1 MGFLQTLPPSLRQ
14 SLLADM
20 EESQISAL
28 PADLAAEAQNL
39 RRDYEQRNRQMMHER
54 FFNHVNQTGP
64 TLSSILRNT
73 VSRLGNQY
81 AIHTGSGGPGRSNL
95 WRSIGRGG
103 PGHQQN
109 AAALAAAN
117 NVKFRG
123 RMLLDHEG
131 LSCLLILLFID
142 DAKLNTTR
150 LLRILRNLCY
160 HAPTRDWVVKCL
172 LSILEKAN
180 TGGEG
185 GQANVD
191 PATSGASTPTPAK
204 MRKSMSRN
212 TDVKDSRTTGQTS
225 WLNISMDAALGFRAN
240 VFQVQRSQS
249 SSGKKSSSGN
259 LASIAVH
266 PQAAPVVCRHTL
278 EVLISLAKSFPIHFL
293 PGAGSSNAQA
303 TSDNTPSDKKSSKPA
318 EFWETIS
325 KLDRECWSSKKGKS
339 VVRSHSSVSIKSEDD
354 EAGNSALSFSA
365 FGQLLS
371 MLASPVIKRS
381 SLLTDKLLRLL
392 SLISL
397 GQPDVLKRLDD
408 SSRAEENSDGGLLV
422 DKAVKED
429 QIQLAVEVLTS
440 KACSE
445 EGLEDVTAPLLN
457 LSYGGTQTRESILH
471 LLLAGA
477 RQLGNVV
484 SNHVSDLLQELGD
497 LKASGGLATVIKE
510 DEEEGK
516 HKGVMAD
523 RFTKEA
529 VVLTAPT
536 KPKGGGELQLS
547 SMTALTNKTSS
558 QSFFLRVL
566 KVIIQLREAALLAI
580 KKAQK
585 AKKDAETK
593 KKEADAIANLLE
605 NKESDG
611 AKEDPSN
618 TNATQN
624 ESSTRDASSTAM
636 EISTAGSGNVTTQA
650 PTITSTPMEVESD
663 LPECLESLSDQ
674 LTLTDL
680 WATLS
685 NCLKELADTPDHHA
699 VLVLQP
705 TVEAFFLVHAAV
717 VSSEE
722 KKKPNQK
729 ETRKEQLAH
738 IEEKEGQ
745 LESEQTP
752 QAVVSIEEEIS
763 QDTKKFLAFAET
775 HRTVLNQILRQS
787 TTHLADGPFCVLV
800 DHTRV
805 LDFDIKRRYF
815 RTELERLDEGIR
827 REDLAVHVRRD
838 AVFEES
844 FRELHRRSAEEWK
857 NRFYIVFEGEEG
869 QDAGGLLREWYVII
883 SREIFNPN
891 YALFK
896 SSPGDRVTYTIND
909 FSHINSNHLCY
920 FKFVGGVIAKAA
932 YDNKLLECYFTRS
945 FYKHIL
951 AKAVKHQDMESEDY
965 EFYKGLDFLL
975 ENKVSDLG
983 YDLTFSTEIQEF
995 GVTEVRD
1002 LIADGRNVI
1011 VTGQNKADY
1020 IRLVCQMKMTGA
1032 IRKQIN
1038 AFLDGFYDIIP
1049 KRLISIFTEQEL
1061 ELLISGLPSIDI
1073 DDLKTNTEYHKYQVN
1088 SLQIVWFWRA
1098 LRSFDQT
1105 DRAKFLQFVTGSSK
1119 VPLQGFGAL
1128 EGMNGAQKFQIH
1140 RDDRSTDRL
1149 PAAHTCFNQLD
1160 LPAYETYDKLRTY
1173 LLKAIQ
1179 ECSEGF
1185 GFA

>member
-1 MGFLQTLPPSLRQ
+1 
-14 SLLADM
+14 
-20 EESQISAL
+20 
-28 PADLAAEAQNL
+28 
-39 RRDYEQRNRQMMHER
+39 
-54 FFNHVNQTGP
+54 
-64 TLSSILRNT
+64 
-73 VSRLGNQY
+73 
-81 AIHTGSGGPGRSNL
+81 
-95 WRSIGRGG
+95 
-103 PGHQQN
+103 
-109 AAALAAAN
+109 
-117 NVKFRG
+117 
-123 RMLLDHEG
+123 
-131 LSCLLILLFID
+131 
-142 DAKLNTTR
+142 
-150 LLRILRNLCY
+150 
-160 HAPTRDWVVKCL
+160 
-172 LSILEKAN
+172 
-180 TGGEG
+180 
-185 GQANVD
+185 
-191 PATSGASTPTPAK
+191 
-204 MRKSMSRN
+204 
-212 TDVKDSRTTGQTS
+212 
-225 WLNISMDAALGFRAN
+225 
-240 VFQVQRSQS
+240 
-249 SSGKKSSSGN
+249 
-259 LASIAVH
+259 
-266 PQAAPVVCRHTL
+266 
-278 EVLISLAKSFPIHFL
+278 
-293 PGAGSSNAQA
+293 
-303 TSDNTPSDKKSSKPA
+303 
-318 EFWETIS
+318 
-325 KLDRECWSSKKGKS
+325 
-339 VVRSHSSVSIKSEDD
+339 
-354 EAGNSALSFSA
+354 
-365 FGQLLS
+365 
-371 MLASPVIKRS
+371 
-381 SLLTDKLLRLL
+381 
-392 SLISL
+392 
-397 GQPDVLKRLDD
+397 
-408 SSRAEENSDGGLLV
+408 
-422 DKAVKED
+422 
-429 QIQLAVEVLTS
+429 
-440 KACSE
+440 
-445 EGLEDVTAPLLN
+445 
-457 LSYGGTQTRESILH
+457 
-471 LLLAGA
+471 
-477 RQLGNVV
+477 
-484 SNHVSDLLQELGD
+484 VSDLLTELAE
-497 LKASGGLATVIKE
+497 LKKTGGLGLASSSKE
-510 DEEEGK
+510 TEEEEN
-516 HKGVMAD
+516 KGHRGVLAD
-523 RFTKEA
+523 RFTKES
-529 VVLTAPT
+529 VVLTAPA

-585 AKKDAETK
+585 AKKELEIQQKDEALALFPPYVPLET
-593 KKEADAIANLLE
+593 AP
-605 NKESDG
+605 KESSEEVAESTSSDQTTTTG
-611 AKEDPSN
+611 PMEVANSA
-618 TNATQN
+618 NAN
-624 ESSTRDASSTAM
+624 
-636 EISTAGSGNVTTQA
+636 TQA
-650 PTITSTPMEVESD
+650 QTTVAPVTVPMEVEVVKD
-663 LPECLESLSDQ
+663 PVVEEPECLASLSDQ
-674 LTLTDL
+674 LALTAL
-680 WATLS
+680 WNTLS
-685 NCLKELADTPDHHA
+685 SCLKELADTPDHHA

-717 VSSEE
+717 VSTEE

-729 ETRKEQLAH
+729 ESRKEQLAH

-745 LESEQTP
+745 LESEQP
-752 QAVVSIEEEIS
+752 AQAVCAEEDNMAP
-763 QDTKKFLAFAET
+763 DTKKFLEFAET

-787 TTHLADGPFCVLV
+787 TTHLADGPFSVLV

-844 FRELHRRSAEEWK
+844 FRELHRKSAEEWK

-920 FKFVGGVIAKAA
+920 FKFVGRVIAKAI

-975 ENKVSDLG
+975 ENKVTDLG

-1002 LIADGRNVI
+1002 LIPDGRNVV
-1011 VTGQNKADY
+1011 VTDSNKADY

-1032 IRKQIN
+1032 IRKQLA
-1038 AFLDGFYDIIP
+1038 AFLEGFYDIIP
-1049 KRLISIFTEQEL
+1049 RRLIAIFNEQEL
-1061 ELLISGLPSIDI
+1061 ELLLSGLPDINI
-1073 DDLKTNTEYHKYQVN
+1073 DDLKANSEYHKYTVT

-1173 LLKAIQ
+1173 LQKAIQ